1 MKLEDWIR
9 HRELTGQVTF
19 SSAEVTQAFSDK
31 SDLTLKRAILRAIAT
46 GRIQS
51 VRSGFYVIVPPQ
63 YALKGVVPASYYL
76 DAMMHW
82 MKKPY
87 YACLLTAA
95 AFHGAG
101 HQRAMQTQVM
111 TIPPKAHSS
120 QKNTQIQWNYRQQ
133 IPEELLQKANAEMGV
148 ILYSNPELTAVDLIQ
163 YASHIGGYQRAATV
177 LAELV
182 DAMDMN
188 RMTAVFPYAQSA
200 TLQRLGYILEF
211 VLEETEAA
219 DTLYSLC
226 SEQMKK
232 LHTVKMGPQ
241 FPRKEGN
248 EQNRWRVNMNID
260 IDIDEI

>member
-1 MKLEDWIR
+1 MRLEDWIR
-9 HRELTGQVTF
+9 HRELTGLVTF
-19 SSAEVTQAFSDK
+19 SSAEVTQAFCDMSDI
-31 SDLTLKRAILRAIAT
+31 SLKRAILRAIAS

-51 VRSGFYVIVPPQ
+51 ARSGFYVIVPPQ

-76 DAMMHW
+76 DAMMRW
-82 MKKPY
+82 MGKPY

-111 TIPPKAHSS
+111 TVPPKAHSS
-120 QKNTQIQWNYRQQ
+120 QKNLQIQWNYRQQ
-133 IPEELLQKANAEMGV
+133 IPEELLQKTNAEMGV

-163 YASHIGGYQRAATV
+163 YANHIGGYQRAATV
-177 LAELV
+177 LAELAN
-182 DAMDMN
+182 AMNMK

-200 TLQRLGYILEF
+200 TLQRLGYLLEF
-211 VLEETEAA
+211 VIEEKDAA

-226 SEQMKK
+226 SEQIKR
-232 LHTVKMGPQ
+232 LHTVKMNSQ
-241 FPRKEGN
+241 LPRKEGSDR
-248 EQNRWRVNMNID
+248 NRWRVNMNID